1 MSTPESRAKSR
12 FLALSIIRI
21 SLVLLAV
28 LGILLA
34 QTDLLGP
41 PQPTPGRI
49 IAAVA
54 ALALLFV
61 PRALLRHWR
70 RNP

>member
-1 MSTPESRAKSR
+1 MSTLEDRAKAR
-12 FLALSIIRI
+12 FLTLSLLRI
-21 SLVLLAV
+21 GLVLLAL
-28 LGILLA
+28 LGIVMA
-34 QTDLLGP
+34 QTGLLGEP
-41 PQPTPGRI
+41 RPWPGRI
-49 IAAVA
+49 LAGTA